1 MTSERAGTQRNWAGN
16 VTYSTTNV
24 EMPASEAELIGV
36 ITGSGRVRALGS
48 RHSFNDLADT
58 EDVLVSLA
66 GMPRTVEVADGVARV
81 SAGLRYGD
89 FVEALHADGSALT
102 NLASLPHISAG
113 GAVQTGTHGSGD
125 RIGSLA
131 NQVRALEMLTASGER
146 VRLERGDDDFD
157 GAVVAL
163 GALGIVTHLELA
175 VEPTYDIAQRV
186 FDGGRWDA
194 IAAALEDVTS
204 AGDSVSIFTTWQ
216 SADDVDNVWVKS
228 RVDRA
233 RPDLGFIGAVEAES
247 SRHPIPE
254 IDSTP
259 TTTQIGIPGPW
270 YDRLPHFRLDFTPS
284 VGDELQSEYIV
295 DRADAIEA
303 IAALRAMAPRI
314 APLLHVCEVRTV
326 AADTLWLSGAFGR
339 DSVCFHFTWHRDEAS
354 VRTLLTDIEAAL
366 PLSARPHWGKVF
378 TLEGAA
384 VRERYPRWDAFATLR
399 AKYDPDGRF
408 DNAYLQRLFS

>member
-1 MTSERAGTQRNWAGN
+1 MTSERAGDERNWAGN
-16 VTYSTTNV
+16 VTYSA
-24 EMPASEAELIGV
+24 ASISAPSNERELVELIRG
-36 ITGSGRVRALGS
+36 TQHVRALGS
-48 RHSFNDLADT
+48 RHSFNDIADT
-58 EDVLVSLA
+58 DDVLVSLVN
-66 GMPRTVEVADGVARV
+66 MPPAIELDGSTVRV
-81 SAGLRYGD
+81 SAGFRYGD
-89 FVEALHADGSALT
+89 IVESLHHAGVALA
-102 NLASLPHISAG
+102 NLASLPHISVG

-125 RIGSLA
+125 SIGSLA
-131 NQVRALEMLTASGER
+131 TQVSALEMITAGGES
-146 VRLERGDDDFD
+146 VRIERGDDDFG

-163 GALGIVTHLELA
+163 GTLGIVTHLELD
-175 VEPTYDIAQRV
+175 VEATYEISQRV

-194 IAAALEDVTS
+194 IAAALDDVTS

-228 RVDRA
+228 RTDRPH
-233 RPDLGFIGAVEAES
+233 PDLTFIGAIEAES

-254 IDSTP
+254 IDPTP

-295 DRADAIEA
+295 DRSDAVA
-303 IAALRAMAPRI
+303 TIAALRTLAPRI
-314 APLLHVCEVRTV
+314 AALLHVCEVRTV
-326 AADTLWLSGAFGR
+326 AADDLWLSEASGR

-354 VRTLLTDIEAAL
+354 VREFLPELEAAL

-384 VRERYPRWDAFATLR
+384 LRERYPRWDDFVALR

-408 DNAYLQRLFS
+408 DNSYLRRLFA